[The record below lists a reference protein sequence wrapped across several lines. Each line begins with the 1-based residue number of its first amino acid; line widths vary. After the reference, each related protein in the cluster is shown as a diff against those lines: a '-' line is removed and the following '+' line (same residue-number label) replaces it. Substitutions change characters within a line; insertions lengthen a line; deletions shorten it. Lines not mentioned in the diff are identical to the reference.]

1 MCIYIIFSKS
11 SFLLSKKTPVKSKG
25 IYNVT
30 LTPNLQLSLAGTLI
44 LSLADSHVSQ
54 PPPLSLPPLQFQL
67 SEDKN
72 SSKGI

>member
-44 LSLADSHVSQ
+44 LSLADTHVSQ
-54 PPPLSLPPLQFQL
+54 PLPLSLPPLQFQL
-67 SEDKN
+67 SEDKI